1 MLRKFILF
9 ILVIAMVFP
18 VMGVRAD
25 DVTDSIREAEKQYN
39 SKNYNEAV
47 KELEFATQLI
57 RQKKSEKIKKLM
69 PEALPGWTAGEAK
82 ATTAGSMYL
91 GGGIHVTRK
100 YTRGDEEVS
109 IELTMDNP
117 MMQTFMA
124 AINNPMLAGPDAKL
138 TRIHG
143 QRAILK
149 YDSSNQR
156 GELNIAFQRKVLISV
171 KGDNIEMDKVLVD
184 YAKLIDFK
192 RIEGAIMK

>member
-1 MLRKFILF
+1 MLKKSTMF
-9 ILVIAMVFP
+9 ILVIALVFP
-18 VMGVRAD
+18 ALAVRAD
-25 DVTDSIREAEKQYN
+25 DVTDSLREAEKQYN
-39 SKNYNEAV
+39 SKNYTEAV

-57 RQKKSEKIKKLM
+57 RQKKSENVKKLM

-91 GGGIHVTRK
+91 GGGIKVTRK

-124 AINNPMLAGPDAKL
+124 AMNNPMLAGPDAKL

-143 QRAILK
+143 QRGILK
-149 YDSSNQR
+149 FNSSNQR
-156 GELNIAFQRKVLISV
+156 GELNIAFQQKVLISV
-171 KGDNIEMDKVLVD
+171 KGDNLETDKVLVD
-184 YAKLIDFK
+184 YAKLLDFK